1 MPRVVT
7 CTEMGD
13 GRENEDAF
21 AVQPHPADPGCLL
34 CAVADCQGGQP
45 RGGPAARQACQVCLE
60 AASRSPP
67 DQLRRPDVWAGI
79 LGEVDRAVAADP
91 RAGLTTL
98 IGLYMTGAEVVG
110 GSNGDSA
117 AVLACAGRPT
127 VTLTER
133 QVKNPPVGSGMA
145 MATGFHAVL
154 ARPWTLLVMTDG
166 VWKYA
171 GWEKVRSC
179 AEAGRGPAILDSLR
193 GAVRLRSGTYPDDF
207 TLVVVQDE

>member
-1 MPRVVT
+1 MPRVET
-7 CTEMGD
+7 CTEIGD
-13 GRENEDAF
+13 GRKNEDAF
-21 AVQPHPADPGCLL
+21 AVQPHPANPGCLL
-34 CAVADCQGGQP
+34 CAVADGQGGQP
-45 RGGPAARQACQVCLE
+45 RGGPAARLACQVCLE
-60 AASRSPP
+60 AASRMPP
-67 DQLRRPDVWAGI
+67 DQLCRPAVWTDI

-98 IGLYMTGAEVVG
+98 IGLCVTGEEVVG

-127 VTLTER
+127 LTLTGR
-133 QVKNPPVGSGMA
+133 QAKDPPTGSGMA
-145 MATGFHAVL
+145 TATAFHATF

-179 AEAGRGPAILDSLR
+179 AEAGRGPAILDTLR
-193 GAVRLRSGTYPDDF
+193 GAVRLRSGAYPDDF
-207 TLVVVQDE
+207 TLVIVQDE